1 MPCKTISAFLK
12 VCELVGHSSKLGG
25 YSVKQSKSIFDCF
38 FTYIDRIIA
47 RFSMKLV

>member
-12 VCELVGHSSKLGG
+12 VCELFGHSSKLEG

-38 FTYIDRIIA
+38 LRILIELLLG
-47 RFSMKLV
+47 FL